1 MIVKAENHLRRSP
14 INNLQYCKLI
24 MQIKLLRCLK
34 YMHGVNTHSPFFLDM
49 DAVMNLYQSQ
59 DLQY

>member
-24 MQIKLLRCLK
+24 MQIKLLQCL
-34 YMHGVNTHSPFFLDM
+34 NTCM
-49 DAVMNLYQSQ
+49 E
-59 DLQY
+59 